1 MNRPIATLCLL
12 LLTAACNTP
21 PRPVDLDPAIRGE
34 VRDALAGRQDGAA
47 GRAPDLTLLPP
58 LRMEMPQVEG
68 RPIDPRFDL
77 SVNNAPAPQVFM
89 SIVSGTRY
97 SMLLNPE
104 VTGNISVHLKD
115 VTVAEALDSLRELYG
130 YEYRMDGT
138 RIFVQPAG
146 LQTRIFRVN
155 YLVGQRKG
163 TSELRVQSGSL
174 ADTVSPAGT
183 PAPAPATS
191 SAPTPLAP
199 GTQTFGGGPNRSL
212 DSTRVSTSTLS
223 DFWSDLRAALTSIIG
238 VSGGRNV
245 IVTPHSGV
253 VLVRAFPQELRAVE
267 HYLRETR
274 LSVERQVMLEAKV
287 IEVTL
292 SDDFQSGINW
302 ALFRT
307 HASPRGSI
315 GQFSN
320 NTTLGVSGA
329 AATINSPPLTANP
342 GLGTIA
348 AASTQAA
355 AAGTVGAGAVFGLAV
370 QSSNFAALL
379 AFLDSQGSTQVLSSP
394 RIATLN
400 NQKAVLKVG
409 TDEFFV
415 TNVATVTTTTGT
427 TTQQTPTVTVAPFFS
442 GIMLDVTPQIDD
454 GTTITLHVHPSISSV
469 TENPTV
475 VDLGGTIPP
484 ITLPL
489 PKSAVNETDTVVRVT
504 DGNIV
509 AIGGLMSMGR
519 SDSRTGIPGVAD
531 ANPLLRNTNNQLRK
545 REIVILL
552 KPTIIQGES
561 SWSQDLRDTQRRL
574 ESFIPLRPAPE
585 ARPQ

>member
-1 MNRPIATLCLL
+1 MNRPIVTLCLL
-12 LLTAACNTP
+12 MLTAACNTP
-21 PRPVDLDPAIRGE
+21 PRPVDVDPAIRGE
-34 VRDALAGRQDGAA
+34 VRDALAGRRDGAA
-47 GRAPDLTLLPP
+47 AKVPDLTLLPP

-77 SVNNAPAPQVFM
+77 SVNNAPAQQVFM

-104 VTGNISVHLKD
+104 VTGNITVNLKD
-115 VTVAEALDSLRELYG
+115 VTVIEALDSLRELYG

-163 TSELRVQSGSL
+163 SSELRVQSGSL
-174 ADTVSPAGT
+174 ADTSNPVG
-183 PAPAPATS
+183 APAQATAA
-191 SAPTPLAP
+191 APQPPVP
-199 GTQTFGGGPNRSL
+199 GTQTFGGGTNRSL
-212 DSTRVSTSTLS
+212 DSTRISTTTLS
-223 DFWSDLRAALTSIIG
+223 DFWSELRAALTSIIG
-238 VSGGRNV
+238 ASGGRNV
-245 IVTPHSGV
+245 IVTPHSGLV
-253 VLVRAFPQELRAVE
+253 VVRAFPEELRAVE
-267 HYLRETR
+267 QYLRETR
-274 LSVERQVMLEAKV
+274 LSIERQVMLEAKV

-307 HASPRGSI
+307 NASPRGAF
-315 GQFSN
+315 GQLSN
-320 NTTLGVSGA
+320 NTTLGTSGGST
-329 AATINSPPLTANP
+329 TINSPPLTANP

-348 AASTQAA
+348 AATTQAS
-355 AAGTVGAGAVFGLAV
+355 TTGAAVFGIAV

-379 AFLDSQGSTQVLSSP
+379 AFLDSQGTTQVLSSP

-454 GTTITLHVHPSISSV
+454 GTSITLHVHPSISTV

-475 VDLGGTIPP
+475 VDLGGTIPS

-489 PKSAVNETDTVVRVT
+489 PKSAVNESDTVVRVT

-519 SDSRTGIPGVAD
+519 RDSRTGIPGIAD
-531 ANPLLRNTNNQLRK
+531 ANPLFRNTDNQLRK
-545 REIVILL
+545 REIVILI
-552 KPTIIQGES
+552 KPTIIQGDAT
-561 SWSQDLRDTQRRL
+561 WGQDLRDTQQRL
-574 ESFIPLRPAPE
+574 ERFIPLRPAPD
-585 ARPQ
+585 AKPQ

>member
-12 LLTAACNTP
+12 MLTAACNTP
-21 PRPVDLDPAIRGE
+21 PRPVDVDPAIRGE
-34 VRDALAGRQDGAA
+34 MRDALAGRRDGAA
-47 GRAPDLTLLPP
+47 AKVPDLTLLPP

-77 SVNNAPAPQVFM
+77 SVNNAPAQQVFM

-104 VTGNISVHLKD
+104 VTGNISVNLKD

-130 YEYRMDGT
+130 YEYRMDGA

-163 TSELRVQSGSL
+163 SSELRVQSGSL
-174 ADTVSPAGT
+174 ADTSNPVG
-183 PAPAPATS
+183 APAQATAA
-191 SAPTPLAP
+191 APQPPVP
-199 GTQTFGGGPNRSL
+199 GTQTFGGGTNRSL
-212 DSTRVSTSTLS
+212 DSTRISTTTLS
-223 DFWSDLRAALTSIIG
+223 DFWSELRAALTSIIG
-238 VSGGRNV
+238 TSGGRNV

-307 HASPRGSI
+307 NASPRGAF
-315 GQFSN
+315 GQLSN
-320 NTTLGVSGA
+320 NTTLGTSGGS
-329 AATINSPPLTANP
+329 ATINSPPLTANP

-348 AASTQAA
+348 AATTQAS
-355 AAGTVGAGAVFGLAV
+355 TTGAAVFGIAV

-379 AFLDSQGSTQVLSSP
+379 AFLDSQGTTQVLSSP

-454 GTTITLHVHPSISSV
+454 GTSITLHVHPSISTV

-475 VDLGGTIPP
+475 VDLGGTIPS

-489 PKSAVNETDTVVRVT
+489 PKSAVNESDTVVRVT

-519 SDSRTGIPGVAD
+519 RDSRTGIPGIAD
-531 ANPLLRNTNNQLRK
+531 ANPLFRNTDNQLRK
-545 REIVILL
+545 REIVILI
-552 KPTIIQGES
+552 KPTIIQGDAT
-561 SWSQDLRDTQRRL
+561 WGQDLRDTQQRL
-574 ESFIPLRPAPE
+574 ERFIPLRPAPD
-585 ARPQ
+585 AKPQ

>member
-1 MNRPIATLCLL
+1 
-12 LLTAACNTP
+12 
-21 PRPVDLDPAIRGE
+21 
-34 VRDALAGRQDGAA
+34 
-47 GRAPDLTLLPP
+47 
-58 LRMEMPQVEG
+58 MPQVEG

-77 SVNNAPAPQVFM
+77 SVNNAPAQQVFM

-104 VTGNISVHLKD
+104 VTGNITVNLKD
-115 VTVAEALDSLRELYG
+115 VTVIEALDSLRELYG

-163 TSELRVQSGSL
+163 SSELRVQSGSL
-174 ADTVSPAGT
+174 ADTSNPVG
-183 PAPAPATS
+183 APAQATAA
-191 SAPTPLAP
+191 APQPPVP
-199 GTQTFGGGPNRSL
+199 GTQTFGGGTNRSL
-212 DSTRVSTSTLS
+212 DSTRISTTTLS
-223 DFWSDLRAALTSIIG
+223 DFWSELRAALTSIIG
-238 VSGGRNV
+238 ASGGRNV
-245 IVTPHSGV
+245 IVTPHSGLV
-253 VLVRAFPQELRAVE
+253 VVRAFPEELRAVE
-267 HYLRETR
+267 QYLRETR
-274 LSVERQVMLEAKV
+274 LSIERQVMLEAKV

-307 HASPRGSI
+307 NASPRGAF
-315 GQFSN
+315 GQLSN
-320 NTTLGVSGA
+320 NTTLGTSGGS
-329 AATINSPPLTANP
+329 ATINSPPLTANP

-348 AASTQAA
+348 AATTQAS
-355 AAGTVGAGAVFGLAV
+355 TTGAAVFGIAV

-379 AFLDSQGSTQVLSSP
+379 AFLDSQGTTQVLSSP

-454 GTTITLHVHPSISSV
+454 GTSITLHVHPSISTV

-475 VDLGGTIPP
+475 VDLGGTIPS

-489 PKSAVNETDTVVRVT
+489 PKSAVNESDTVVRVT

-519 SDSRTGIPGVAD
+519 RDSRTGIPGIAD
-531 ANPLLRNTNNQLRK
+531 ANPLFRNTDNQLRK
-545 REIVILL
+545 REIVILI
-552 KPTIIQGES
+552 KPTIIQGDAT
-561 SWSQDLRDTQRRL
+561 WGQDLRDTQQRL
-574 ESFIPLRPAPE
+574 ERFIPLRPAPD
-585 ARPQ
+585 AKPQ